1 VRLVQLVPQL
11 EITQEPLCV
20 RLVLLESFQIAQDLP
35 FVQFAQLVHQLL
47 TSPALT
53 AVLFV
58 DPAATA
64 AMMDQQSVRSV
75 QEENTPT
82 ITVPLPAAC
91 AQPVTTPTRTP
102 PCVPCACQDSSVT
115 PQGPRSVL
123 NVLPGPLLN
132 PSEDQL
138 TAPSALP
145 VTLPHV
151 LDLPHVIPVL

>member
-1 VRLVQLVPQL
+1 MLLVLLVPQL

-35 FVQFAQLVHQLL
+35 FVQLAQLVHQLL
-47 TSPALT
+47 TVPALT

-58 DPAATA
+58 DPAAIA

-75 QEENTPT
+75 QEDNTPT
-82 ITVPLPAAC
+82 ITAPPPAAC
-91 AQPVTTPTRTP
+91 AQPVTTPSRTP
-102 PCVPCACQDSSVT
+102 PCVPCACQDSLVT
-115 PQGPRSVL
+115 PQDPRSVL
-123 NVLPGPLLN
+123 SVMPGPLLN
-132 PSEDQL
+132 LSEDQL

-151 LDLPHVIPVL
+151 PDPRHVIPVL